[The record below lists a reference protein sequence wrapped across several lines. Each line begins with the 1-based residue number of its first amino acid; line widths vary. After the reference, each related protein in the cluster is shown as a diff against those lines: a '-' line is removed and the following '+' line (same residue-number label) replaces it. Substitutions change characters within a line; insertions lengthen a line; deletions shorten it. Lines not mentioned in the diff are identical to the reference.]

1 MARGSQTSRSK
12 RNATRRDV
20 LKTTAAAAALAA
32 APACLRNPPRPV
44 SGGFADSGSRVGHD
58 IRDGAADSA
67 IEQRIRTR
75 LVIVGGGI
83 AGLSAA
89 WRLKKLGFDEFVVLE
104 LEDRAGGNSRWGER
118 EGRRYPWGAHYVPL
132 PDRRIPLVAEL
143 FEQLGVLNQGRWNPA
158 HLAKEPLHRLFKD
171 GRWIEGL
178 EPGPEASK
186 TDRDQFDRF
195 WDRIDFYRQGGEFTI
210 PIRRPDQTAALD
222 RGSMKS
228 WLVSEG
234 FFSPWLHWYVDYGC
248 RDDYGA
254 SYDQTSAWAG
264 IHYFAARPE
273 NDPGVLTWPEGNGWI
288 VQRLLE
294 QVADFVR
301 PSSPVR
307 RIARQGGKVEVS
319 AGGTIHEAD
328 AVVFAAPL
336 FLAPYVMPEIAA
348 ELPSLARFTY
358 SPWIVANLVLDATD
372 RARQAQPAWENI
384 LYDSPGLGYVDGAA
398 GHGREGGDQGEFVWT
413 YYRALADSPPL
424 QARRDLLS
432 RTWEECSALPLADLE
447 AAHPNLR
454 DRLVRMDVMR
464 YGHAMIRPIPGLISS
479 EERRAVED
487 FEGPVQFAASDV
499 SGISI
504 FEEAQYR
511 GVRAAER
518 CLRRLGYADL
528 KYG

>member
-1 MARGSQTSRSK
+1 MAPRSP
-12 RNATRRDV
+12 TRREV
-20 LKTTAAAAALAA
+20 LRKTAAAAALAA
-32 APACLRNPPRPV
+32 APACLKNPARPV
-44 SGGFADSGSRVGHD
+44 AGGFADTGSRAGHG
-58 IRDGAADSA
+58 IRDGLAAPQIKD
-67 IEQRIRTR
+67 RIRAP

-89 WRLKKLGFDEFVVLE
+89 WRLKKLGFDEFVILE
-104 LEDRAGGNSRWGER
+104 LEDRAGGNSRWGEH

-143 FEQLGVLNQGRWNPA
+143 FEDLGILNQGQWDTE
-158 HLAKEPLHRLFKD
+158 HLAQEPLHRLFKD
-171 GRWIEGL
+171 GRWTDSL

-210 PIRRPDQTAALD
+210 PLRRPDQTTVLD
-222 RGSMKS
+222 QGSMKS

-273 NDPGVLTWPEGNGWI
+273 NDIGILTWPEGNGWI

-294 QVADFVR
+294 QVGDFVR

-307 RIARQGGKVEVS
+307 RITRQGDKVEV
-319 AGGTIHEAD
+319 AVGETLYEAD

-348 ELPSLARFTY
+348 ELPSLSRFTY
-358 SPWIVANLVLDATD
+358 SPWIVANLILESPNVGQGAPL
-372 RARQAQPAWENI
+372 AWENI
-384 LYDSPGLGYVDGAA
+384 LYDSPGLGYVNTSR
-398 GHGREGGDQGEFVWT
+398 HGLNPQAQTVWT
-413 YYRALADSPPL
+413 YYRALTDLDPL
-424 QARRDLLS
+424 PARRTLLS
-432 RTWEECSALPLADLE
+432 QSWDDCSGLPLSDLE
-447 AAHPNLR
+447 AAHPTLR
-454 DRLVRMDVMR
+454 DHLVRMDVMR

-479 EERRAVED
+479 PERQAVEN
-487 FEGPVQFAASDV
+487 FPGTVQFAASDV

-518 CLRRLGYADL
+518 CLSRLGYEGLEYA
-528 KYG
+528 